1 MAEISTLDARGM
13 YTKKLIAVYKERS
26 KAPTQFLYSFFR
38 EEFSDTKELSIEVQ
52 RGTEKIAVDV
62 ARGTKGNRNGFSKS
76 TEKIFVPPYFREY
89 FDATELEI
97 YDRLFTSETIDEN
110 VLAKFL
116 EDVVDKLRALTDK
129 IKRTYELYC
138 AMVFQTGIVELKQGV
153 NINFLRKAASMVD
166 LGSGAGYWSVANHDL
181 YADLEVGI
189 KFVRTEGKATG
200 SVFVGIFGEKAFN
213 TMLKNSIFLQR
224 QDLVSMKL
232 DAISSPQANSA
243 GGFYHGRLT
252 VGSFLLDVWTYPE
265 EYTDPDTNTKKK
277 YIDEDNVIITP
288 PKSDFVFGYG
298 AVPRLFKGVVGRKKG
313 DFIIGEYLDEEEV
326 THKFDVKSAGVP
338 IPVAIDTIWTAK
350 VVN

>member
-89 FDATELEI
+89 FDATELDI

-116 EDVVDKLRALTDK
+116 EDVADKLRALTDK

-138 AMVFQTGIVELKQGV
+138 AMIFQTGILELEQGT
-153 NINFLRKAASMVD
+153 NINFLRQAISMVD
-166 LGSGAGYWSVANHDL
+166 LDVAGDYWSVPNHDL
-181 YADLEVGI
+181 YVDLETGI
-189 KFVRTEGKATG
+189 KFVKTYGKATG
-200 SVFVGIFGEKAFN
+200 SIFVGIFGAKAFS
-213 TMLKNSIFLQR
+213 TMLKNSVFLQR
-224 QDLVSMKL
+224 QDLVSMSL
-232 DAISSPQANSA
+232 DAIKTPQANSV
-243 GGFYHGRLT
+243 GGVYHGRLT
-252 VGSFLLDVWTYPE
+252 VGPYLLDVWTYPE
-265 EYTDPDTNTKKK
+265 QYVDPKTNTRKD

-288 PKSDFVFGYG
+288 PKSDFVFGYA
-298 AVPRLFKGVVGRKKG
+298 AVPRLYKGAVGRIKG
-313 DFIIGEYLDEEEV
+313 DFIIGEYMDEEEV
-326 THKFDVKSAGVP
+326 SHKFDVKSAGMP

-350 VVN
+350 VV